1 MSINNKKLGFNLI
14 ELLVVVAIIGIL
26 AAVGVVAYNGYT
38 ASARRAVAQTNF
50 DMIVKTITYE
60 YNFCLWGTETHILN
74 RAAATKINPR
84 GTPIIECVEALSD
97 LEDGVRSFHPIFN
110 SMGIRNPH
118 NNPISGKVGEYDV
131 NVGAYTE
138 SMIKSNHS
146 QFKGSS
152 WPGLIHITSISPNK
166 SQKSIAVYTKTG
178 PNEPLI
184 YKVIILE

>member
-1 MSINNKKLGFNLI
+1 MTQKGFTLI

-38 ASARRAVAQTNF
+38 ASARKAVAQTNF
-50 DMIVKTITYE
+50 DMVVKTITYE
-60 YNFCLWGTETHILN
+60 LNFCLWGSETHILN
-74 RAAATKINPR
+74 RAAATNINPR

-97 LEDGVRSFHPIFN
+97 LEDGVRSFHPIFR
-110 SMGIRNPH
+110 SMNIRNPH
-118 NNPISGKVGEYDV
+118 NNPVSGKVGEFDV

-178 PNEPLI
+178 PDEPLI
-184 YKVIILE
+184 HKVIILE